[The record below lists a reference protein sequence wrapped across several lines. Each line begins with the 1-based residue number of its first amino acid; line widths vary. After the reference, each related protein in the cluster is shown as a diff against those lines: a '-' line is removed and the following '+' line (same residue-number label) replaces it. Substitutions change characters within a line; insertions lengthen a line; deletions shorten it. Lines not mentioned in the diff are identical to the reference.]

1 MTAIVGTIIRTK
13 TINTIGVQI
22 QRKRVANG
30 AVCKGLRN
38 YAGGYGW
45 RYREEVMKCSR

>member
-1 MTAIVGTIIRTK
+1 MIAVVGTIIPMKCTDTEVK
-13 TINTIGVQI
+13 SLI
-22 QRKRVANG
+22 RVENG

-38 YAGGYGW
+38 HACGYGW